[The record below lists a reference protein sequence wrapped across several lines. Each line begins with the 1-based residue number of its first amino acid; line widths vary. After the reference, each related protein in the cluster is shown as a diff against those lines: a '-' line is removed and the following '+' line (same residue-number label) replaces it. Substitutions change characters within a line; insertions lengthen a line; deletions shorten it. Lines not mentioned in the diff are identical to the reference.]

1 MLLTLTRVLTLRTKN
16 TCKNDY
22 NNNSKNKSNNG
33 NSTVLS
39 RAMRGHATAFEI
51 RTTMRFIF
59 FFFGGGGGGLGVSE
73 FRVFLCLC
81 RAGPAAVGPSRPGD
95 TLVSVLTVT

>member
-59 FFFGGGGGGLGVSE
+59 FFFFFWGGGLESQSSGSSCAFV
-73 FRVFLCLC
+73 V
-81 RAGPAAVGPSRPGD
+81 PAQ
-95 TLVSVLTVT
+95 LL